1 MPSTAYELLIGKR
14 VLHPIMDNRGVL
26 LVPDGTLLNRDHAE
40 KLELFKIDIFD
51 IKVEAMNDSSV
62 LRAKA
67 EAGAL
72 VQKTE
77 ARLQNIDHYVHA
89 NGTVPVAELEEQVLP
104 IIAEASRKRN
114 LFQLFTDLKAMADFR
129 YKQCIGVVV
138 MSSMLGKWLHLD
150 EKELSLLT
158 TAASLYDIGS
168 VKLPSYLL
176 NKPDRF
182 EPGEMKI
189 MKEHAKF
196 GYELLKES
204 DVDPRVAL
212 VALQHHERE
221 DGSGY
226 PNGLKGEEIDR
237 LSKIIALAD
246 IYVAMTSE
254 RPYRP
259 AFAFYEVIQE
269 IHRQIVQGR
278 FDSAIGLTFLNQLM
292 SAQIGSDVVLSDGR
306 RGKILLVN
314 QNYPTSPFISLEGEY
329 LDLSQINSLKIKE
342 IVG

>member
-1 MPSTAYELLIGKR
+1 MPLIAYEQLIGKR
-14 VLHPIMDNRGVL
+14 VMHPIMDRNGVL
-26 LVPDGTLLNRDHAE
+26 LIPNGAVLTRDHIDR
-40 KLELFKIDIFD
+40 LDSFSIDIDD
-51 IKVEAMNDSSV
+51 IKVEPVSESSMQAV
-62 LRAKA
+62 QA
-67 EAGAL
+67 ESGAL
-72 VQKTE
+72 VRRTE
-77 ARLQNIDHYVHA
+77 ARLQDIEHYVHT
-89 NGTVPVAELEEQVLP
+89 NGTVPIAELEEQVLP
-104 IIAEASRKRN
+104 VIKEAASKRN
-114 LFQLFTDLKAMADFR
+114 LFQLFTDLKSMADFR
-129 YKQCIGVVV
+129 YKQSIGVVV
-138 MSSMLGKWLHLD
+138 MSAMLGKWLRLD
-150 EKELSLLT
+150 EQELALLA

-176 NKPDRF
+176 NKPERF
-182 EPGEMKI
+182 SHGETEI
-189 MKEHAKF
+189 MKEHARL
-196 GYELLKES
+196 GYDLLRES

-226 PNGLKGEEIDR
+226 PNGLKGSEIDP

-254 RPYRP
+254 RPHRP

-292 SAQIGSDVVLSDGR
+292 SAQIGSDVILSDDR

-314 QNYPTSPFISLEGEY
+314 QNYPTSPFIVVDGEY
-329 LDLSQINSLKIKE
+329 IDLSKSDSLKIKE

>member
-1 MPSTAYELLIGKR
+1 MPLISYEQLIGKR
-14 VLHPIMDNRGVL
+14 VTHPIMDRNGVL
-26 LVPDGTLLNRDHAE
+26 LIAAGSVLTREQVDRLDSFN
-40 KLELFKIDIFD
+40 IDMDD
-51 IKVEAMNDSSV
+51 IKVASVSESSIQ
-62 LRAKA
+62 AAQA

-72 VQKTE
+72 VRKTE
-77 ARLQNIDHYVHA
+77 ARLQDIEHYVHT
-89 NGTVPVAELEEQVLP
+89 NGTVPIADLEEQVLP
-104 IIAEASRKRN
+104 VIREAASKRN
-114 LFQLFTDLKAMADFR
+114 LFQLFTDLKSMADFR
-129 YKQCIGVVV
+129 YKQSIAVVV
-138 MSSMLGKWLHLD
+138 MSAVLGKWLRLD
-150 EKELSLLT
+150 EQELKLLA

-182 EPGEMKI
+182 LHGETEI
-189 MKEHAKF
+189 MKEHARL
-196 GYELLKES
+196 GYDLLRES

-226 PNGLKGEEIDR
+226 PNGLAGSEIDP
-237 LSKIIALAD
+237 LSKIIALVDVYA
-246 IYVAMTSE
+246 AMTSE
-254 RPYRP
+254 RPHRP

-292 SAQIGSDVVLSDGR
+292 SAQIGSDVILSDDR
-306 RGKILLVN
+306 CGKILLVN
-314 QNYPTSPFISLEGEY
+314 QNYPTNPFIVVDGEY
-329 LDLSQINSLKIKE
+329 IDLSKSDSLKIKE